1 MAETTHWT
9 GSNKY
14 LCDPG
19 LAQSFHMARTLGMPL
34 LIEGEPGT
42 GKTDLPIHY
51 AKDRGLDLEVYPVG
65 SKSNVEQFVA
75 RFDHVKYLRDSQI
88 EILNAQ
94 REEKGLTTRLST
106 GERNPESLADYVVKG
121 PAAIA
126 YSKPNSVL
134 LIDEIDKAPREFPN
148 DLLYALSHRKFIM
161 PESGEVI
168 EISEEEALALQL
180 TILLHDIGHG
190 PFSHALEFS
199 LLHGVNHESLS
210 FLFMKRLNKKYN
222 GVLDLA
228 LKIFQDTYERKF
240 FHQLVSSQLDMD
252 RLDYLKRDSFFTG
265 VSEGVIGLERI
276 ISMLNVAEDSI
287 VIEEKGLYSIENFLN
302 ARRLMYWQ
310 VYLHKT
316 SVSAEKMLINTILR
330 AKDLSLSGKNIVST
344 PSLSEFINKEI
355 TLESFQ
361 IQPELLQSFAKLDD
375 YDIWSGIKH
384 WQHSDDLILSQL
396 SVSLLSRK
404 LFKIRLSNNPLE
416 KKEVEKIRESISKK
430 YGILSLIHCSRH
442 CCQCT

>member
-9 GSNKY
+9 GSDKY
-14 LCDPG
+14 LCDPS

-51 AKDRGLDLEVYPVG
+51 AKNRGLDLEVYPVG

-94 REEKGLTTRLST
+94 REEKGLSTRLST

-168 EISEEEALALQL
+168 EISEEEMPAIVITSNREQELPTAFKGRCIYHYIDFPDQEVMSKIVEKHHPFIDEKVVKVALDVFYHLR
-180 TILLHDIGHG
+180 
-190 PFSHALEFS
+190 
-199 LLHGVNHESLS
+199 
-210 FLFMKRLNKKYN
+210 RL
-222 GVLDLA
+222 
-228 LKIFQDTYERKF
+228 
-240 FHQLVSSQLDMD
+240 
-252 RLDYLKRDSFFTG
+252 
-265 VSEGVIGLERI
+265 GLERAPTTREI
-276 ISMLNVAEDSI
+276 LNWLKYMSE
-287 VIEEKGLYSIENFLN
+287 
-302 ARRLMYWQ
+302 
-310 VYLHKT
+310 T
-316 SVSAEKMLINTILR
+316 S
-330 AKDLSLSGKNIVST
+330 
-344 PSLSEFINKEI
+344 PKE
-355 TLESFQ
+355 
-361 IQPELLQSFAKLDD
+361 A
-375 YDIWSGIKH
+375 
-384 WQHSDDLILSQL
+384 
-396 SVSLLSRK
+396 
-404 LFKIRLSNNPLE
+404 
-416 KKEVEKIRESISKK
+416 VEKIKGLE
-430 YGILSLIHCSRH
+430 GIGALIKTQTDMERVNRMLGAGD
-442 CCQCT
+442 TTFGARLN

>member
-168 EISEEEALALQL
+168 EISEEEMPA
-180 TILLHDIGHG
+180 
-190 PFSHALEFS
+190 
-199 LLHGVNHESLS
+199 
-210 FLFMKRLNKKYN
+210 
-222 GVLDLA
+222 
-228 LKIFQDTYERKF
+228 
-240 FHQLVSSQLDMD
+240 
-252 RLDYLKRDSFFTG
+252 
-265 VSEGVIGLERI
+265 
-276 ISMLNVAEDSI
+276 I
-287 VIEEKGLYSIENFLN
+287 VITSNREQELPTAFKGRCIYHYIDFP
-302 ARRLMYWQ
+302 
-310 VYLHKT
+310 
-316 SVSAEKMLINTILR
+316 
-330 AKDLSLSGKNIVST
+330 D
-344 PSLSEFINKEI
+344 
-355 TLESFQ
+355 
-361 IQPELLQSFAKLDD
+361 
-375 YDIWSGIKH
+375 
-384 WQHSDDLILSQL
+384 
-396 SVSLLSRK
+396 
-404 LFKIRLSNNPLE
+404 
-416 KKEVEKIRESISKK
+416 KEVMGKIIEGKIVNTVCKAK
-430 YGILSLIHCSRH
+430 PAQASLG
-442 CCQCT
+442 